1 MTAVRTYVAWVLL
14 YSSGIL
20 IRNTLQFTYLILF
33 QVRMNEDIH
42 TCICHER
49 SNKVIIS
56 EVLCNNEQKNYER
69 IRSFVRTLR
78 TFVRTKVIINTNEG
92 NKFRTYL
99 LDCLLFGIADLTRP

>member
-1 MTAVRTYVAWVLL
+1 MLDYLTVFYTRQSDSSTYIRSVGFVVQFRYINKEYFHNLL
-14 YSSGIL
+14 I
-20 IRNTLQFTYLILF
+20 YLILF

-56 EVLCNNEQKNYER
+56 EVLCNNEPNNNER

-78 TFVRTKVIINTNEG
+78 TFVRTYEG
-92 NKFRTYL
+92 NN
-99 LDCLLFGIADLTRP
+99 